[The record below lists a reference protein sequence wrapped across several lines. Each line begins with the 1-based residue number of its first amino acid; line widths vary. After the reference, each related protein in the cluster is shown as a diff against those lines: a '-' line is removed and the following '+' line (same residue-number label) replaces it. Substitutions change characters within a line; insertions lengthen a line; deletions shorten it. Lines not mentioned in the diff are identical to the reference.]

1 LNATTTGLVIRRV
14 WSSTYFTLC
23 GFDDGPLEISIT
35 SIHDLHEFIEAF
47 NLRTFKDIDN
57 LGYNHLWVH
66 YLNGGAEI
74 IVAPI
79 ELEANLHFKII
90 RFKTIVFSL
99 DLHFYDEVYEHLTI
113 PEDFERYID
122 EHEQMLSAAVANR
135 YKFGRG

>member
-1 LNATTTGLVIRRV
+1 M
-14 WSSTYFTLC
+14 
-23 GFDDGPLEISIT
+23 E
-35 SIHDLHEFIEAF
+35 E
-47 NLRTFKDIDN
+47 LR
-57 LGYNHLWVH
+57 L
-66 YLNGGAEI
+66 
-74 IVAPI
+74 API